1 MKKSIALALTL
12 PALALL
18 ASCGH
23 KADVDT
29 NTTLN
34 DNGTT
39 TTEISSETDNGVMN
53 AEVPTPAMTG
63 QAFANAAA
71 STDAYEIAAGKL
83 AETKATSQAL
93 KDFGK
98 MMVSNHTDSTAN
110 LKKAAAKASPAVTP
124 DASLTAEQRANLATL
139 QSATGEDFDTAYK
152 SQQIA
157 THQTALAAMQGYAAS
172 GDVEPLKD
180 FASSTSKVVK
190 THLEKIQG
198 M

>member
-1 MKKSIALALTL
+1 MKKSITLALTL

-18 ASCGH
+18 ASCGQ

-29 NTTLN
+29 NTTLT
-34 DNGTT
+34 DNGTMT
-39 TTEISSETDNGVMN
+39 QITSETDNGVMN
-53 AEVPTPAMTG
+53 ATVPTPAMTG
-63 QAFANAAA
+63 QEFANAAA

-83 AETKATSQAL
+83 AQTKATTQAL

-98 MMVSNHTDSTAN
+98 MMVDNHTESTAN
-110 LKKAAAKASPAVTP
+110 LKKAAGKATPAITP
-124 DASLTAEQRANLATL
+124 DATMTAEQKANLATL
-139 QSATGEDFDTAYK
+139 ESATGADFDNAYK
-152 SQQIA
+152 SQQLT

-172 GDVEPLKD
+172 GDVDSLKD
-180 FASSTSKVVK
+180 FASSTAKVVQ